1 MLVCLLTVVLLQWM
15 TKLLV
20 TLCEVMIE
28 LPHLCFSADLTDSCA
43 LNDCMLNGHR
53 ERLMVNVAGLYVKK
67 KTKKNSAAVE
77 LCGALPYLEPKPN

>member
-1 MLVCLLTVVLLQWM
+1 M

-53 ERLMVNVAGLYVKK
+53 EGLMVNVAGLYVKK
-67 KTKKNSAAVE
+67 NFAAVE

>member
-53 ERLMVNVAGLYVKK
+53 EGLMVNVAGLYVKK
-67 KTKKNSAAVE
+67 KPFAAVE
-77 LCGALPYLEPKPN
+77 LCRALPYLEPKPN

>member
-1 MLVCLLTVVLLQWM
+1 M

-43 LNDCMLNGHR
+43 LNDCMLNGQR
-53 ERLMVNVAGLYVKK
+53 EGLMVNVAGLYVKK
-67 KTKKNSAAVE
+67 KKPLRLLNSVG
-77 LCGALPYLEPKPN
+77 LFLI

>member
-43 LNDCMLNGHR
+43 LNDCMLNGQR
-53 ERLMVNVAGLYVKK
+53 EGLMVNVAGLYVKK
-67 KTKKNSAAVE
+67 KFAAVE
-77 LCGALPYLEPKPN
+77 LCRALPYLEPKPN

>member
-1 MLVCLLTVVLLQWM
+1 M

-53 ERLMVNVAGLYVKK
+53 EGLMVNVAGLYVKK
-67 KTKKNSAAVE
+67 KTFAAVE
-77 LCGALPYLEPKPN
+77 LCRALPYLEPKPN

>member
-53 ERLMVNVAGLYVKK
+53 EGLMVNVTGLYVKK
-67 KTKKNSAAVE
+67 KTFAAVE

>member
-53 ERLMVNVAGLYVKK
+53 EGLMVNVAGLYVKK
-67 KTKKNSAAVE
+67 PFAAVE
-77 LCGALPYLEPKPN
+77 LCRALPYLEPKPN

>member
-53 ERLMVNVAGLYVKK
+53 EGLMVNVAGLYVKK
-67 KTKKNSAAVE
+67 KTLNSAAVE

>member
-43 LNDCMLNGHR
+43 LNDCMLNGQR
-53 ERLMVNVAGLYVKK
+53 EGLMVNVAGLYVKK
-67 KTKKNSAAVE
+67 KTFAAVE
-77 LCGALPYLEPKPN
+77 LCRALPYLEPKPN

>member
-1 MLVCLLTVVLLQWM
+1 M

-53 ERLMVNVAGLYVKK
+53 EGLMVNVAGLYVKRK
-67 KTKKNSAAVE
+67 KTFAAVE